1 MFKVIPEI
9 QSLVENASKSSE
21 KLSLLSSDLVRITFF
36 KITLTIII
44 MRTLNDDLTIFSP
57 LDSRY
62 PCHMSELKWQKA
74 HLV

>member
-21 KLSLLSSDLVRITFF
+21 KLSLLSSDLVRIPFF

-44 MRTLNDDLTIFSP
+44 MRTLNDN
-57 LDSRY
+57 
-62 PCHMSELKWQKA
+62 LKRFF
-74 HLV
+74 HLRIVDVLAIGVD